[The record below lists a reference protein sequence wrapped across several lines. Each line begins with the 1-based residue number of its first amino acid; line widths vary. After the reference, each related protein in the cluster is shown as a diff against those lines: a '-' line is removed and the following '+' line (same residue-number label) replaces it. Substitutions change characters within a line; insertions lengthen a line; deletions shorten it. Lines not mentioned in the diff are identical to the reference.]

1 MSGTRVGPRGRSG
14 LDKLRKRVGIRTAR
28 GEGEAD
34 AAGDSSLCHSQARVE
49 GGIVDVL
56 VAATYALSAP
66 GAGLAGGAPAAQ
78 RATRDSPGGWL
89 LGFKNWDKP
98 MWHNSNTIPNSC
110 HQALFRPGLW

>member
-1 MSGTRVGPRGRSG
+1 LIIPESSVNRARPWRGRNERYQSG
-14 LDKLRKRVGIRTAR
+14 AEGEEWAGQAKERVGIRTAR

-66 GAGLAGGAPAAQ
+66 GAGLAGA
-78 RATRDSPGGWL
+78 RR
-89 LGFKNWDKP
+89 
-98 MWHNSNTIPNSC
+98 
-110 HQALFRPGLW
+110 